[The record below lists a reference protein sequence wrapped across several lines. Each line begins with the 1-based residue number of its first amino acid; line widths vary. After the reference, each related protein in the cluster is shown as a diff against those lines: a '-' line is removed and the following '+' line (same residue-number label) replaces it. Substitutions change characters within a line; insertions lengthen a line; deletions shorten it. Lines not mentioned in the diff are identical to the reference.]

1 MARSLPQ
8 RVLVSLSIAL
18 LIAACSTGGPS
29 AAPPTTSPGA
39 STGCVPPTA
48 KPACEPGATATP
60 AATTA
65 PTEPASAAPSPE
77 PDAGTAREDAHGVDQ
92 VWVPGGVFTM
102 GSEATTFDGPA
113 WARRGFD
120 SEHPAHE
127 VRVTRG
133 YWIDV
138 TEVTVED
145 YAAFKD
151 AGGYEDQALW
161 SAEGWTWLQGMGT
174 AALPAGFTN
183 EAQAPTEP
191 QVCVTWF
198 EAEAYAAWRGG
209 RLPTEAEW
217 EFAARGPESNV
228 YPWGNE
234 FDAALANLDGA
245 TGPVP
250 VGNYPG
256 GASWVGALDMAGNAM
271 EWVNDWW
278 SVDYYRDAPH
288 EDPQG
293 PASGSIKIE
302 KGGWWGPPDNAGEFI
317 GRSAF
322 KLDEDPPTY
331 SDHHIGFRIVTV
343 D

>member
-1 MARSLPQ
+1 MARPLPE
-8 RVLVSLSIAL
+8 RALVTLSIAVL
-18 LIAACSTGGPS
+18 VAACSTGGPS
-29 AAPPTTSPGA
+29 VAPMGTAAPAPSSGCTAPPSRTECGA
-39 STGCVPPTA
+39 
-48 KPACEPGATATP
+48 GATTPPATS
-60 AATTA
+60 A
-65 PTEPASAAPSPE
+65 PTKPPSAAPSPQR
-77 PDAGTAREDAHGVDQ
+77 DAGTAREDAHGVDQ
-92 VWVPGGVFTM
+92 VWVPGGIFTM
-102 GSEATTFDGPA
+102 GSDETTFDGPA

-133 YWIDV
+133 YWIDA

-151 AGGYEDQALW
+151 AGGYEDPALW
-161 SAEGWTWLQGMGT
+161 SAEGWTWLQGMGSAT
-174 AALPAGFTN
+174 LPAGCTN
-183 EAQAPTEP
+183 EPQEPTEP

-217 EFAARGPESNV
+217 EFAARGPGSTV

-245 TGPVP
+245 TGPRP
-250 VGNYPG
+250 VGGYPD

-271 EWVNDWW
+271 EWVSDWW
-278 SVDYYRDAPH
+278 TSSYQDAMRD
-288 EDPQG
+288 DPTG
-293 PASGSIKIE
+293 PERGAVKVE
-302 KGGWWGPPDNAGEFI
+302 KGGWWGPPDDAGAFLS
-317 GRSAF
+317 RSSYRHF
-322 KLDEDPPTY
+322 EDPPTY
-331 SDHHIGFRIVTV
+331 SDHHIGFRIVSA